1 MSMKKMKP
9 TTPGR
14 RQMTVAD
21 FSELTKKRPEKS
33 LSRGKQRISGRDG
46 RGRISVR
53 HRGGGHKKLW
63 RDIDFR
69 QIDKLNIPATVT
81 ALEYDPNRTARIA
94 LLNYADGEKRYVLA
108 PQGLKVGDQIVAGER
123 TKVKT
128 GNRMQMQFIPVGYK
142 IFNIELNPGRGGK
155 LIRSAGTSATL
166 VGLDGDFAIIQLPS
180 SEMRRIRKECAAT
193 IGTVSNPEHNLITIG
208 KAGRI
213 RWMGRRPQ
221 VLGVAMNAVDH
232 PHGGGEGHSSIGLRG
247 GPKTPWGKK
256 ALGVKTRKRKNRSNE
271 LIVRRRVKK
280 NKKK

>member
-1 MSMKKMKP
+1 MPIKKPKP

-14 RQMTVAD
+14 RQMTIAD
-21 FSELTKKRPEKS
+21 FSDLAKKRPEKS
-33 LSRGKQRISGRDG
+33 LSRGKRRISGRG
-46 RGRISVR
+46 AGGRIAIR

-69 QIDKLNIPATVT
+69 QIDKLNIPATVV

-94 LLNYADGEKRYVLA
+94 LVHYSDGEKRYVLA
-108 PQGLKVGDQIVAGER
+108 PEGLKPGDQIVAGER

-128 GNRMQMQFIPVGYK
+128 GNRMQLQYIPVGYK
-142 IFNIELNPGRGGK
+142 IFNIELNAGRGGK
-155 LIRSAGTSATL
+155 MVRSAGTSATL
-166 VGLDGDFAIIQLPS
+166 VGLDGDFAIIQFPS

-208 KAGRI
+208 KAGRM
-213 RWMGRRPQ
+213 RWLGRRPQ

-232 PHGGGEGHSSIGLRG
+232 PHGGGEGHSSIGLKA
-247 GPKTPWGKK
+247 PKTPWGKK
-256 ALGVKTRKRKNRSNE
+256 AFGVKTRKRKHRSND
-271 LIVRRRVKK
+271 LIIRRRVKK